1 MGALS
6 GHRAGRRRRP
16 PGCHTGGVAVHSRG
30 SLRIYLGAAPGVGRT
45 VAMLDEGHRRKAR
58 GTDVV
63 VAYADTRDRPY
74 TAQRLVG
81 LESVAPTAAAV
92 AARRPQVVLIDDLGT
107 CPAPGSLRN
116 WELAEEVLGAGID
129 VIATVDIASVE
140 SLVDAAAGLSGT
152 VSPDRVPDT
161 VLARAAQIELV
172 DVAPAALRRRLAHGN
187 IVAADALD
195 TATARRFEAPV
206 LAALRE
212 LTLTWLLERL
222 RRSPLGADGPV
233 PEQAAGRERILVA
246 LSGAPDGERLIR
258 RAARLAGRADGELL
272 GVAILNRVDPATAGR
287 LRAHRQL
294 LEAVGGA
301 YQEVL
306 GDDVVETL
314 LNVARSEGVT
324 QLVIGASPRTWS
336 GRSLVAD
343 LAARARGID
352 VHVVGGSAP
361 GRRRRT
367 VRLPDW
373 RRQTAAAALAT
384 VLLPVL
390 TAVMVAL
397 RDRYSLPVA
406 LLAYIV
412 VVVAVTSIGGALV
425 GFGCAVAAFFLAN
438 FFFAEPVHT
447 FVVRDSDAAVALLVF
462 LLVTAIV
469 SAQVNLE
476 RRRSIQAEL
485 AGQEA
490 EAVATAAVVLARASD
505 PVEGLV
511 EHLSRALDGRA
522 TVLEEEVGGRWE
534 PLVNRGSVAGSD
546 PTLVTVDGRHR
557 LRIAEP
563 ALPAPLRRL
572 ASAVASQLATAIQSR
587 YLRAA
592 SERDRDRVAGDAY
605 RTALLQAVSHDLRTP
620 LTSIK
625 TSVSSL
631 LAPDVAWNEADTR
644 EFLEVIDGE
653 TDRLDR
659 LIANLLDMSRLQTGA
674 IHVRMEAVVPAD
686 VIAEALDGLS
696 HVPPGRCRL
705 VVEDPDVLVDAD
717 PALLERV
724 VANLVA
730 NAHRAAP
737 TGTDVVV
744 RVGAVDGATAQIH
757 VVDRGPGIPAGL
769 RPRALEP
776 FGRLSDRAPG
786 SGIGLGLAIARGF
799 VTAMGGE
806 LTLDDTPGG
815 GLTVSIR
822 LHRPAASQGEDPEPV
837 NGTDARPS
845 PDAPYSEPP
854 PTPTAPR
861 HATDRSH
868 RR

>member
-1 MGALS
+1 
-6 GHRAGRRRRP
+6 
-16 PGCHTGGVAVHSRG
+16 
-30 SLRIYLGAAPGVGRT
+30 
-45 VAMLDEGHRRKAR
+45 MLDEGHRRRER

-63 VAYADTRDRPY
+63 VAYADPRGRPR
-74 TAQRLVG
+74 TAERLVG
-81 LESVAPTAAAV
+81 LEAVTPDAAAI
-92 AARRPQVVLIDDLGT
+92 AARRPEVVLVDDLG
-107 CPAPGSLRN
+107 ARAAAGARRN
-116 WELAEEVLGAGID
+116 WELAEAVLEEGID
-129 VIATVDIASVE
+129 VIGTVDIGSVE
-140 SLVDAAAGLSGT
+140 SLVDTVAELTGT
-152 VSPDRVPDT
+152 VSTDRVPDT
-161 VLARAAQIELV
+161 VLARAEQIELV

-195 TATARRFEAPV
+195 TATARHFEAPV

-222 RRSPLGADGPV
+222 RHSPLGADDPA

-272 GVAILNRVDPATAGR
+272 GVVILNRTDPATTDR
-287 LRAHRQL
+287 LRAQRQL
-294 LEAVGGA
+294 LEQVGGA
-301 YQEVL
+301 YQEVQ
-306 GDDVVETL
+306 GDDVAETL
-314 LNVARSEGVT
+314 LHVARSERIT

-343 LAARARGID
+343 LAAQARGID
-352 VHVVGGSAP
+352 VHVVGGSGP

-367 VRLPDW
+367 VRLPDL
-373 RRQTAAAALAT
+373 RRQAAAAVLAA
-384 VLLPVL
+384 VLLPLL

-485 AGQEA
+485 ASQEA

-505 PVEGLV
+505 PVDGLV
-511 EHLSRALDGRA
+511 DHLSRALDGRA
-522 TVLEEEVGGRWE
+522 TVLEEEFGGRWE
-534 PLVNRGSVAGSD
+534 PLVARGEMAGDD
-546 PTLVTVDGRHR
+546 PTVVTVDGRHR
-557 LRIAEP
+557 IRIDEP

-572 ASAVASQLATAIQSR
+572 ASAVASQVATAIQAR
-587 YLRAA
+587 HLRLA

-631 LAPDVAWNEADTR
+631 LAPDVIWSADDTR

-674 IHVRMEAVVPAD
+674 IHARMDAVAPSE
-686 VIAEALDGLS
+686 VIAGALDGLS

-705 VVEDPDVLVDAD
+705 VVEEPELTAYAD

-737 TGTDVVV
+737 PGTEVVI
-744 RVGAVDGATAQIH
+744 RIGSVDGTTTQIQ
-757 VVDRGPGIPAGL
+757 VVDRGPGIPAEL
-769 RPRALEP
+769 RARALEP
-776 FGRLSDRAPG
+776 FDRLSDRAPG

-815 GLTVSIR
+815 GLTVSVR
-822 LHRPAASQGEDPEPV
+822 LRRPTPVPGDAPEPI
-837 NGTDARPS
+837 TDASLRPTTHPVAN
-845 PDAPYSEPP
+845 PDA
-854 PTPTAPR
+854 AN
-861 HATDRSH
+861 RSH

>member
-1 MGALS
+1 V
-6 GHRAGRRRRP
+6 HR
-16 PGCHTGGVAVHSRG
+16 RG
-30 SLRIYLGAAPGVGRT
+30 SLRIYLGAAPGVGKT
-45 VAMLDEGHRRKAR
+45 VAMLDEGHRRRSR

-63 VAYADTRDRPY
+63 VAYADTRGRPR
-74 TAQRLVG
+74 TAEHLAG
-81 LESVAPTAAAV
+81 LEPVAPTAAAIV
-92 AARRPQVVLIDDLGT
+92 ERRPQVALIDDLGT
-107 CPAPGSLRN
+107 CPVPGAMRN
-116 WELAEEVLGAGID
+116 WELAEEVLAAGID
-129 VIATVDIASVE
+129 VVGTVDIASVE
-140 SLVDAAAGLSGT
+140 SLVDAVAGLTGT
-152 VSPDRVPDT
+152 ASTDRVPDT
-161 VLARAAQIELV
+161 VLAAADQIELV
-172 DVAPAALRRRLAHGN
+172 DMTPAALRRRLAHGN
-187 IVAADALD
+187 VVAADALD

-222 RRSPLGADGPV
+222 RRSPLGAHDPV
-233 PEQAAGRERILVA
+233 PEQAAGRELVLVA

-258 RAARLAGRADGELL
+258 RAARLAGRTDGDLL
-272 GVAILNRVDPATAGR
+272 GVAILNRPDPATSTR
-287 LRAHRQL
+287 LRTQRRL
-294 LEAVGGA
+294 LEQVGGS
-301 YQEVL
+301 YQEVQ

-314 LNVARSEGVT
+314 LHVARSEGIT

-336 GRSLVAD
+336 GRSLVAE
-343 LAARARGID
+343 LAARAGGID

-361 GRRRRT
+361 GRRRRRL
-367 VRLPDW
+367 RLPDR
-373 RRQTAAAALAT
+373 RRQVVAAALAA
-384 VLLPVL
+384 VLLPLL

-397 RDRYSLPVA
+397 RDQYSLPVA

-447 FVVRDSDAAVALLVF
+447 FVVQDSDAAVALLVF

-485 AGQEA
+485 ASQEA
-490 EAVATAAVVLARASD
+490 EAVATAAMVLARASD
-505 PVEGLV
+505 PVDGLV
-511 EHLSRALDGRA
+511 DHLSRALDGRA
-522 TVLEEEVGGRWE
+522 TVLEEEFGGRWE
-534 PLVNRGSVAGSD
+534 PLVSRGAVVGPD
-546 PTLVTVDGRHR
+546 PTVVTVDGRHR
-557 LRIAEP
+557 IRIDEP

-572 ASAVASQLATAIQSR
+572 ASAVASQVATAIQSR
-587 YLRAA
+587 HLRLA
-592 SERDRDRVAGDAY
+592 SERDRDRMAGDAY

-631 LAPDVAWNEADTR
+631 LAPDVAWSEADTR

-674 IHVRMEAVVPAD
+674 INARMDAVLPCE

-705 VVEDPDVLVDAD
+705 VVEDPDLTADAD
-717 PALLERV
+717 SALLERV

-737 TGTDVVV
+737 PGTEVVI
-744 RVGAVDGATAQIH
+744 RVGALDEATAQIQ
-757 VVDRGPGIPAGL
+757 VADRGPGIPAGL
-769 RPRALEP
+769 RARALEP
-776 FGRLSDRAPG
+776 FDRLSDRAPG

-822 LHRPAASQGEDPEPV
+822 LRRPAATPEPM
-837 NGTDARPS
+837 NDA
-845 PDAPYSEPP
+845 
-854 PTPTAPR
+854 TPVPI
-861 HATDRSH
+861 HAADRSY

>member
-1 MGALS
+1 M
-6 GHRAGRRRRP
+6 HR
-16 PGCHTGGVAVHSRG
+16 RG

-45 VAMLDEGHRRKAR
+45 VALLDEGHRRRER
-58 GTDVV
+58 GADVV
-63 VAYADTRDRPY
+63 VAHADARGRPR
-74 TAQRLVG
+74 TAQRLIG
-81 LESVAPTAAAV
+81 LEPVAPTAAAV
-92 AARRPQVVLIDDLGT
+92 VARHPEVVLIDDLG
-107 CPAPGSLRN
+107 ARPGPGAVRN
-116 WELAEEVLGAGID
+116 WELAEEVLAAGID
-129 VIATVDIASVE
+129 VIGTVDIGSVE
-140 SLVDAAAGLSGT
+140 SLVDTVAELTGI

-161 VLARAAQIELV
+161 VLAGADQIELV
-172 DVAPAALRRRLAHGN
+172 DVTPAALRRRLAHGN

-222 RRSPLGADGPV
+222 RHAPLGADGPA
-233 PEQAAGRERILVA
+233 PEHGAGRERILVA

-258 RAARLAGRADGELL
+258 RAARLAGRSDGELL
-272 GVAILNRVDPATAGR
+272 GVVILNRSDPATVAR
-287 LRAHRQL
+287 LRAQRQL
-294 LEAVGGA
+294 LERVGGA
-301 YQEVL
+301 YQEVQ
-306 GDDVVETL
+306 GDDVAETL
-314 LNVARSEGVT
+314 LHVARSEGIT

-343 LAARARGID
+343 LAARAGGID

-361 GRRRRT
+361 GRRSRS
-367 VRLPDW
+367 VRLPDL
-373 RRQTAAAALAT
+373 RRQAAAAALAA
-384 VLLPVL
+384 VLLPLL

-485 AGQEA
+485 ASQEA

-511 EHLSRALDGRA
+511 DHLSRALDGRA
-522 TVLEEEVGGRWE
+522 TVLEEEFGGRWE
-534 PLVNRGSVAGSD
+534 PLVTRGGVVAGAD
-546 PTLVTVDGRHR
+546 PTVVSVDGRHR
-557 LRIAEP
+557 IRIDEP

-572 ASAVASQLATAIQSR
+572 ASAVASQVATAIQAR
-587 YLRAA
+587 HLRLA

-631 LAPDVAWNEADTR
+631 LAPDVAWSEDDTR

-674 IHVRMEAVVPAD
+674 IHARMDAVLPSE
-686 VIAEALDGLS
+686 VIADAVDSLS

-705 VVEDPDVLVDAD
+705 VVEDPDLLVDAD

-737 TGTDVVV
+737 AGSEVVV
-744 RVGAVDGATAQIH
+744 RVGAVDRATAQIQ
-757 VVDRGPGIPAGL
+757 VVDRGPGIPAEL
-769 RPRALEP
+769 RGRALEP
-776 FGRLSDRAPG
+776 FDRLSDRAPG

-822 LHRPAASQGEDPEPV
+822 LRRPAPDPL
-837 NGTDARPS
+837 TDADPAAMPS
-845 PDAPYSEPP
+845 TTQLTTQLTTQ
-854 PTPTAPR
+854 PTTR
-861 HATDRSH
+861 
-868 RR
+868 

>member
-1 MGALS
+1 MGK
-6 GHRAGRRRRP
+6 
-16 PGCHTGGVAVHSRG
+16 
-30 SLRIYLGAAPGVGRT
+30 T
-45 VAMLDEGHRRKAR
+45 VAMLDEGHRRRER
-58 GTDVV
+58 GGDVV
-63 VAYADTRDRPY
+63 VAHADARGRPR
-74 TAQRLVG
+74 TAERLVG
-81 LESVAPTAAAV
+81 LETVPPVAAAV
-92 AARRPQVVLIDDLGT
+92 IARHPEVVLVDDLGGVA
-107 CPAPGSLRN
+107 APGAQPN
-116 WELAEEVLGAGID
+116 WELAEAVLAAGID
-129 VIATVDIASVE
+129 VVGTVDIGSVE
-140 SLVDAAAGLSGT
+140 SLVDAVAALTGT
-152 VSPDRVPDT
+152 VSADRVPDT
-161 VLARAAQIELV
+161 VLARADQIELV
-172 DVAPAALRRRLAHGN
+172 DMAPAALRRRLAHGN

-195 TATARRFEAPV
+195 TATAHRFDAPV

-222 RRSPLGADGPV
+222 RRSPLDANGPP
-233 PEQAAGRERILVA
+233 PEGRAGGERILVA

-272 GVAILNRVDPATAGR
+272 GVAILNRTDPATAQR
-287 LRAHRQL
+287 LRDQRQL
-294 LEAVGGA
+294 LEHVGGA
-301 YQEVL
+301 YQEVQ
-306 GDDVVETL
+306 GDDVAETL
-314 LNVARSEGVT
+314 LHLARSEGIT

-343 LAARARGID
+343 LAAQARGID

-361 GRRRRT
+361 GRRPRT
-367 VRLPDW
+367 VRLPDL
-373 RRQTAAAALAT
+373 RRQAAAAALAA
-384 VLLPVL
+384 VLLPLL

-485 AGQEA
+485 ASQEA

-505 PVEGLV
+505 PVDGLV
-511 EHLSRALDGRA
+511 DHLSRALGGRA
-522 TVLEEEVGGRWE
+522 TVLEEEFGGRWE
-534 PLVNRGSVAGSD
+534 PLVARGDVGGAD
-546 PTLVTVDGRHR
+546 PTVVTVDGRHR
-557 LRIAEP
+557 IRIDEP

-572 ASAVASQLATAIQSR
+572 ASAVASQVATAIQAR
-587 YLRAA
+587 HLRMA

-631 LAPDVAWNEADTR
+631 LAPDVTWSADDTR

-674 IHVRMEAVVPAD
+674 IHARMDAVAPSE
-686 VIAEALDGLS
+686 VIAEAIDGLT

-705 VVEDPDVLVDAD
+705 VVEDPDLTADAD

-737 TGTDVVV
+737 PGTEVVI
-744 RVGAVDGATAQIH
+744 RVGSVDETTTQIQ
-757 VVDRGPGIPAGL
+757 VIDRGPGIPAAL
-769 RPRALEP
+769 RDRALEP
-776 FGRLSDRAPG
+776 FDRLSDRAPG

-815 GLTVSIR
+815 GLTVSVR
-822 LHRPAASQGEDPEPV
+822 LRRPASAPEPDPDPV
-837 NGTDARPS
+837 NDADPVAKS
-845 PDAPYSEPP
+845 DA
-854 PTPTAPR
+854 A
-861 HATDRSH
+861 DRSH

>member
-1 MGALS
+1 
-6 GHRAGRRRRP
+6 
-16 PGCHTGGVAVHSRG
+16 
-30 SLRIYLGAAPGVGRT
+30 
-45 VAMLDEGHRRKAR
+45 MLDEGHRRRER

-63 VAYADTRDRPY
+63 VAYADARGRPR
-74 TAQRLVG
+74 TVERLAG
-81 LESVAPTAAAV
+81 LETVTPDVAAI
-92 AARRPQVVLIDDLGT
+92 AARRPEVVLVDDLG
-107 CPAPGSLRN
+107 ARAVPGAQRN
-116 WELAEEVLGAGID
+116 WELAAAVLEAGID
-129 VIATVDIASVE
+129 VIGTVDIGSVE
-140 SLVDAAAGLSGT
+140 SLVDT
-152 VSPDRVPDT
+152 VAELTGAMSADRVPDT
-161 VLARAAQIELV
+161 VLAGAAQIELV
-172 DVAPAALRRRLAHGN
+172 DITPAALRRRLAHGN

-195 TATARRFEAPV
+195 TATAHRFEAPV

-212 LTLTWLLERL
+212 LALTWLLERL
-222 RRSPLGADGPV
+222 RRSPLGADAPV
-233 PEQAAGRERILVA
+233 PEIVAGRERILVA

-272 GVAILNRVDPATAGR
+272 GVVILNRTDPATADR
-287 LRAHRQL
+287 LRAQRQL
-294 LEAVGGA
+294 LEQVGGV
-301 YQEVL
+301 YQEVQ
-306 GDDVVETL
+306 GDDVAETL
-314 LNVARSEGVT
+314 LHLARSEGIT

-343 LAARARGID
+343 LAAQARGID

-361 GRRRRT
+361 GRRRRA
-367 VRLPDW
+367 VRLPDL
-373 RRQTAAAALAT
+373 RRQAAAATLAA
-384 VLLPVL
+384 VLLPLL

-447 FVVRDSDAAVALLVF
+447 FVVGDSDAAVALLVF

-485 AGQEA
+485 ASQEA

-505 PVEGLV
+505 PVDGLV
-511 EHLSRALDGRA
+511 DHLSRALGGRA
-522 TVLEEEVGGRWE
+522 TALEEEFGGRWE
-534 PLVNRGSVAGSD
+534 PLVTRGDVAGAD
-546 PTLVTVDGRHR
+546 PTVVTVDGRHR
-557 LRIAEP
+557 IRIDEP

-572 ASAVASQLATAIQSR
+572 ASAVASQVATAIQAR
-587 YLRAA
+587 HLRLA
-592 SERDRDRVAGDAY
+592 SVRDRDRMAGDAY

-631 LAPDVAWNEADTR
+631 LAPDVTWSAADTR

-674 IHVRMEAVVPAD
+674 IHARMDAVAPSE
-686 VIAEALDGLS
+686 VIAEAIDGLT

-705 VVEDPDVLVDAD
+705 VVEDPDLTADAD

-737 TGTDVVV
+737 PGTEVVI
-744 RVGAVDGATAQIH
+744 RVGSVDDTTTQIQ
-757 VVDRGPGIPAGL
+757 VVDRGPGIPAEL
-769 RPRALEP
+769 RARALEP
-776 FGRLSDRAPG
+776 FDRLSDRAPG

-815 GLTVSIR
+815 GLTVSVR
-822 LHRPAASQGEDPEPV
+822 LRRSASAPQPEPV
-837 NGTDARPS
+837 NDANPVAK
-845 PDAPYSEPP
+845 PDA
-854 PTPTAPR
+854 A
-861 HATDRSH
+861 DRSH

>member
-1 MGALS
+1 V
-6 GHRAGRRRRP
+6 HR
-16 PGCHTGGVAVHSRG
+16 RG
-30 SLRIYLGAAPGVGRT
+30 SLRIYLGAAPGVGTT
-45 VAMLDEGHRRKAR
+45 VAMLDEGHRRRAR

-63 VAYADTRDRPY
+63 VAWADARGRPH
-74 TAQRLVG
+74 TAARLVG
-81 LESVAPTAAAV
+81 LEPVAPTAAAV
-92 AARRPQVVLIDDLGT
+92 AVRRPQVVLIDDLGT
-107 CPAPGSLRN
+107 RAAPGAAPN
-116 WELAEEVLGAGID
+116 WEVAEEVLAAGID
-129 VIATVDIASVE
+129 VVATVDIASVE
-140 SLVDAAAGLSGT
+140 SLVDVVAELTGT
-152 VSPDRVPDT
+152 ASPDRVPDT
-161 VLARAAQIELV
+161 VLAGADQIELV
-172 DVAPAALRRRLAHGN
+172 DMAPAALRRRLAHGD

-222 RRSPLGADGPV
+222 RRSPLGADDPV
-233 PEQAAGRERILVA
+233 PERIAGRERILVA
-246 LSGAPDGERLIR
+246 LSGAPDAERLIR
-258 RAARLAGRADGELL
+258 RAARLAGRTDGELL
-272 GVAILNRVDPATAGR
+272 GLAIVNRPDPATAAR
-287 LRAHRQL
+287 LRAQREL
-294 LEAVGGA
+294 LEHVGGS
-301 YQEVL
+301 YQEVQ

-314 LNVARSEGVT
+314 LHVARSEGIS
-324 QLVIGASPRTWS
+324 QLVIGASPRTLW
-336 GRSLVAD
+336 GRSLVAE
-343 LAARARGID
+343 LAGRAGGID

-367 VRLPDW
+367 LRLPDR
-373 RRQTAAAALAT
+373 RRQAAAAALAA
-384 VLLPVL
+384 VLLPLL

-469 SAQVNLE
+469 SAQVSLE
-476 RRRSIQAEL
+476 RRRSNQAEL
-485 AGQEA
+485 ASQEA

-511 EHLSRALDGRA
+511 DHLSRALDGRG
-522 TVLEEEVGGRWE
+522 TVLEEELGGRWE
-534 PLVNRGSVAGSD
+534 PLVARGEVLGAD
-546 PTLVTVDGRHR
+546 PTVVTVDGRHR
-557 LRIAEP
+557 IRIDEP

-572 ASAVASQLATAIQSR
+572 ASAVATQVATAIQAR
-587 YLRAA
+587 HLRQA

-631 LAPDVAWNEADTR
+631 LAPDVAWSAADTW
-644 EFLEVIDGE
+644 EFLEVIDAE

-659 LIANLLDMSRLQTGA
+659 LIANLLDMSRLQTGG
-674 IHVRMEAVVPAD
+674 IHARIDAVLPSEVITEAVD
-686 VIAEALDGLS
+686 SLS
-696 HVPPGRCRL
+696 HVPAARCRL
-705 VVEDPDVLVDAD
+705 VVEDPELTVDAD

-737 TGTDVVV
+737 AGTEVVI
-744 RVGAVDGATAQIH
+744 RIGAVDGATAQIQ
-757 VVDRGPGIPAGL
+757 VVDRGPGIPAEL
-769 RPRALEP
+769 RARALEP
-776 FGRLSDRAPG
+776 FDRLSDRAPG

-822 LHRPAASQGEDPEPV
+822 LRRP
-837 NGTDARPS
+837 TPS
-845 PDAPYSEPP
+845 TSDAPIP
-854 PTPTAPR
+854 PTMARSARQPTPN
-861 HATDRSH
+861 
-868 RR
+868 